1 MEVFSIIVH
10 NQSAEQTASNTNIPI
25 ADFQWSMSQFKAN
38 ICWDFMGDSRLWF
51 PADEYNYGGQEVP
64 FTNEFSGILQQM
76 RPDLLVMNDAY
87 PGSDLTNYATV
98 GGTFGGRYSFVP
110 SCRWLPQ
117 AKFKSLM
124 ISDAGANDAAAVAPF
139 TAPQLV
145 ATNSLYFL
153 PLITNGLMY
162 APFTGYPTLLNT
174 YGMIMSQRSY
184 FTSVINTM
192 PCTDVYDPWSQ
203 ITMNWLSSVSFTGVH
218 IGGTNTIAGYA
229 GAVSLAQFFSYKT
242 PMQLPYNP
250 AYYQVSSSLLNG
262 TNQMSF
268 NLLEPMFRD
277 TNGGVYLSYDGSTFT
292 NLVVSPQT
300 WTNNPPW
307 WGVSNISLLFQS
319 NNAARTAAPNGYR
332 IYYDAGTNA
341 HVSAVVY

>member
-1 MEVFSIIVH
+1 M
-10 NQSAEQTASNTNIPI
+10 
-25 ADFQWSMSQFKAN
+25 
-38 ICWDFMGDSRLWF
+38 
-51 PADEYNYGGQEVP
+51 P

-87 PGSDLTNYATV
+87 PGSELTNYVSV
-98 GGTFGGRYSFVP
+98 GGSFGGRYSFVP

-117 AKFKSLM
+117 TKFKSLI
-124 ISDAGANDAAAVAPF
+124 ISDAGANDAATATPF
-139 TAPQLV
+139 TTPQLV

-162 APFTGYPTLLNT
+162 APFTGYPSLINT
-174 YGMIMSQRSY
+174 PAMIMSQRSY
-184 FTSVINTM
+184 FTAVINNL

-262 TNQMSF
+262 TNQMPF
-268 NLLEPMFRD
+268 NLLEPGFFD
-277 TNGGVYLSYDGSTFT
+277 TNGDRFLSFDGMNITNIQPFLIQTNFIINQRYTNTYGCAITVSANVVLTTAAVVGESSLALMAVSSPLVGGWTNTIGVQTTGGSLAVSYTNTLSNYIPTNSPYWFT
-292 NLVVSPQT
+292 NTSSGPGDTVSVLGGQIKYP
-300 WTNNPPW
+300 
-307 WGVSNISLLFQS
+307 
-319 NNAARTAAPNGYR
+319 
-332 IYYDAGTNA
+332 
-341 HVSAVVY
+341 